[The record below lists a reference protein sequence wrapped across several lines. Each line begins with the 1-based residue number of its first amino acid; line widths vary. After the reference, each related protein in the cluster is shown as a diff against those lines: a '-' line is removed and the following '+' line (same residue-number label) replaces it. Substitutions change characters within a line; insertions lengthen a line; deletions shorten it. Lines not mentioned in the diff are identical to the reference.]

1 MTSSPFRNI
10 CIYGAGALGGTI
22 AAKLASSKE
31 AQTKISVV
39 ARGAHLEAIRAGG
52 ISLWDAGA
60 DSPLVAQMTAT
71 ADADELP
78 PQDLVITGL
87 KGHQLAAAVPGV
99 AKLLHSGTRVVMILN
114 GVPWWYF
121 HRDRRSGHAEHR
133 MEELDPNGDLWR
145 LIGPERVIGCVAY
158 QSAEVVAPGEI
169 RLSNSG
175 HFILGE
181 PSGETTADIEA
192 VAALLRQA
200 GVKISISARIRDD
213 IWNKLMGNA
222 AFNPVS
228 ALTRG
233 LMTDIMEDPALAA
246 MVGQVMSE
254 VKAVAE
260 ALGSQITMSIE
271 ERLERSRQI
280 GPVRTS
286 MLQDLLAG
294 KALEITP
301 LVGVIVSLGKL
312 ANVPTP
318 ISATILALIT
328 QLDRKNRQ
336 AADQATTSI
345 SSGFSVQSG

>member
-1 MTSSPFRNI
+1 MTPSPFKNI
-10 CIYGAGALGGTI
+10 CVYGAGALGGAM
-22 AAKLASSKE
+22 AAKLASFKE
-31 AQTKISVV
+31 AQTRISVV

-52 ISLWDAGA
+52 ISLWEADA

-71 ADADELP
+71 ADAGELP

-87 KGHQLAAAVPGV
+87 KGHQLAAAAPGI

-121 HRDRRSGHAEHR
+121 HRDHQSGHAEYQ
-133 MEELDPNGDLWR
+133 MEELDPNGDLWH

-158 QSAEVVAPGEI
+158 QGAEVVAPGEVK
-169 RLSNSG
+169 LANNG

-181 PSGETTADIEA
+181 PSGETTGDIEA
-192 VAALLRQA
+192 IAALLQQA
-200 GVKISISARIRDD
+200 GVNVSISSRIRDD
-213 IWNKLMGNA
+213 IWSKLMGNA
-222 AFNPVS
+222 AFNPIS

-233 LMTDIMEDPALAA
+233 LMSDIMDDPALAT

-260 ALGSQITMSIE
+260 ALGSNIAMSVE

-301 LVGVIVSLGKL
+301 LVGVVVSLGKL
-312 ANVPTP
+312 VNVPTP
-318 ISATILALIT
+318 VSETILALVT
-328 QLDRKNRQ
+328 QLDRKNQ
-336 AADQATTSI
+336 QGAE
-345 SSGFSVQSG
+345 